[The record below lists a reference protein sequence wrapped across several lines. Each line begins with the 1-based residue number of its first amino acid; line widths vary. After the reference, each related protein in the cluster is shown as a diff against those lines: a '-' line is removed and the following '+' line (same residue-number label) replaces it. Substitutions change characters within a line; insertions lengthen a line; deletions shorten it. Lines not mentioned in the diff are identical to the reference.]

1 VAGLTYPE
9 QLIQEIRPFLTGH
22 EDVSYSTLR
31 DYVNVEPEDITPGAT
46 TFDSLDPIRN
56 LRLIIAANTTYEK
69 IADYA
74 YRKYSPDLLAI
85 YLDMVDTV
93 CHLFIKHME
102 PPTSDVSPQD
112 AAKYG
117 AAVAAAYAHT
127 DSLVGK
133 WMEAIDGETTIVLIS
148 DHGFKSGPIRPAGPS
163 AIGGGQAIKWHRL
176 TGAIALYGHRIKKGA
191 KITDASVLDVAPTI
205 LRLLGLPAADDMP
218 GRTLEEAFDEGW
230 LASSSLIGTV
240 ETYGARSA
248 AGTFVRRKDEEKAIL
263 ERLKALGYVGRGSIG
278 LKRVA
283 ASHFANQEF
292 DKAIEI
298 WQDVLEEEP
307 GNAEILTAI
316 ANALI
321 HKGSVAE
328 AVPVLKDA
336 VEQDPDF
343 LGARNMLAICYINLN
358 RLDDAAEIS
367 RQVLSEDPKNAEAY
381 FNLGVIA
388 NLRAAYD
395 QALVMFKRS
404 TELRP
409 DYDESRINLANEY
422 FRRGDFQQAK
432 GQLEVIRCYRQ
443 VIDRSPGFNPA
454 RISLSITLVS
464 EGQLEEARRI
474 LEDGLEYPQDLHVIH
489 TNLGI
494 IERKM
499 RKPDAAEKHFK
510 RAIEID
516 EYYLAAHFDLV
527 DLYIAEGEKDRAL
540 KQLDAILRVD
550 PANDRA
556 RLWRQD
562 LR

>member
-1 VAGLTYPE
+1 MLSS
-9 QLIQEIRPFLTGH
+9 R
-22 EDVSYSTLR
+22 
-31 DYVNVEPEDITPGAT
+31 TP
-46 TFDSLDPIRN
+46 
-56 LRLIIAANTTYEK
+56 
-69 IADYA
+69 
-74 YRKYSPDLLAI
+74 
-85 YLDMVDTV
+85 
-93 CHLFIKHME
+93 
-102 PPTSDVSPQD
+102 
-112 AAKYG
+112 
-117 AAVAAAYAHT
+117 
-127 DSLVGK
+127 
-133 WMEAIDGETTIVLIS
+133 
-148 DHGFKSGPIRPAGPS
+148 
-163 AIGGGQAIKWHRL
+163 
-176 TGAIALYGHRIKKGA
+176 
-191 KITDASVLDVAPTI
+191 
-205 LRLLGLPAADDMP
+205 
-218 GRTLEEAFDEGW
+218 
-230 LASSSLIGTV
+230 
-240 ETYGARSA
+240 
-248 AGTFVRRKDEEKAIL
+248 
-263 ERLKALGYVGRGSIG
+263 
-278 LKRVA
+278 
-283 ASHFANQEF
+283 
-292 DKAIEI
+292 
-298 WQDVLEEEP
+298 
-307 GNAEILTAI
+307 
-316 ANALI
+316 
-321 HKGSVAE
+321 
-328 AVPVLKDA
+328 
-336 VEQDPDF
+336 
-343 LGARNMLAICYINLN
+343 
-358 RLDDAAEIS
+358 IS

-432 GQLEVIRCYRQ
+432 GQLEVAIEINPASPQAWYLLGRTWQAMRDSDQAIRCYRQ